1 MSQLLD
7 RLRTDAVAIYAAA
20 VAGVEPRRA
29 VTRAFA
35 TTPPPNP
42 SHIIALGKAA
52 YPMAAAAVQHFDR
65 LEVPIQG
72 GLVVTPDVG
81 DSPDPRLRRVT
92 GDHPVPGTR
101 SRAAAAALQDALA
114 AVNYRDEVWVLISG
128 GTSSLVGAPVDGM
141 SEIEYDLLMRA
152 LARAGL
158 PVAALN
164 RARKRFSR
172 WGAGRLVSAGRGD
185 RIRVFLLSDVP
196 GDDPADI
203 GSGPCAPDPS
213 SAAEILALLDALGSE
228 AGVPD
233 AALRYLERT
242 IRGIV
247 PETPKPGDPVFERV
261 TTRLV
266 GSNALALDHAEERA
280 RALGYEV
287 RRHPTPV
294 TGEAGTVG
302 RELIRS
308 ILADDPTPGTAWI
321 GGGETTV
328 SLGPDHGLG
337 GRCQEL
343 ALAAAGELAPYRNRR
358 RVTLLAGG
366 TDGRDGP
373 TDAAGA
379 VVDSRTWDA
388 IREAGLDPDR
398 ALARHDAH
406 PALTAA
412 GALLRPG
419 LTGTNVMD
427 VMVVLV
433 GDRPN
438 LRAAGDQ
445 PESDNPHQAGS

>member
-1 MSQLLD
+1 VHQTLD
-7 RLRTDAVAIYAAA
+7 RLRADAVAIYAAA

-35 TTPPPNP
+35 GTPPPNP
-42 SHIIALGKAA
+42 ARIIALGKAA

-81 DSPDPRLRRVT
+81 DSPDPRLQRVT
-92 GDHPVPGTR
+92 GDHPVPGAR
-101 SRAAAAALQDALA
+101 SRAAAAALGEALA
-114 AVNYRDEVWVLISG
+114 RVTHHDDVWVLISG
-128 GTSSLVGAPVDGM
+128 GTSSLVGAPVEGM
-141 SEIEYDLLMRA
+141 SEVEYDLLMRA

-158 PVAALN
+158 PIHALN

-172 WGAGRLVSAGRGD
+172 WGAGRLAAACGGD
-185 RIRVFLLSDVP
+185 RIRLFLLSDVP

-203 GSGPCAPDPS
+203 GSGPCAPDS
-213 SAAEILALLDALGSE
+213 ASAAEILALLASLGGDV
-228 AGVPD
+228 GVPE
-233 AALRYLERT
+233 AAMRYLERT
-242 IRGIV
+242 VRGVV
-247 PETPKPGDPVFERV
+247 PETPKPGDSIFDRV
-261 TTRLV
+261 TTRIV
-266 GSNALALDHAEERA
+266 GSNAVALDHAEERA
-280 RALGYEV
+280 RALGYQV

-294 TGEAGTVG
+294 TGEAAAVG
-302 RELIRS
+302 GELIRS
-308 ILADDPTPGTAWI
+308 VLGDDPQPGTAWI

-328 SLGPDHGLG
+328 SLGAHHGQG

-343 ALAAAGELAPYRNRR
+343 ALAAAAGLARHADRYRAT
-358 RVTLLAGG
+358 VLAGG

-388 IREAGLDPDR
+388 IRHAGIDPER

-406 PALTAA
+406 PALAAA

-427 VMVVLV
+427 IIVVLV
-433 GDRPN
+433 GDRPS

-445 PESDNPHQAGS
+445 PEAGSPHQAGS

>member
-1 MSQLLD
+1 MNQLLD

-35 TTPPPNP
+35 GTPPPNP
-42 SHIIALGKAA
+42 ARIIALGKAA
-52 YPMAAAAVQHFDR
+52 YPMAAAAAQHFDR
-65 LEVPIQG
+65 LEVPILG

-81 DSPDPRLRRVT
+81 DTPDPRLRRVT

-101 SRAAAAALQDALA
+101 SRAAAAALGDALA
-114 AVNYRDEVWVLISG
+114 AINHRDEVWVLISG
-128 GTSSLVGAPVDGM
+128 GTSSLVGAPVDGV
-141 SEIEYDLLMRA
+141 SDVEYDLLMRA

-158 PVAALN
+158 PIAVLN
-164 RARKRFSR
+164 RVRKRFSR
-172 WGAGRLVSAGRGD
+172 WGAGRIAAACRGE
-185 RIRVFLLSDVP
+185 RLRVFLLSDVP

-213 SAAEILALLDALGSE
+213 TAAEILSLLDAMGE
-228 AGVPD
+228 GTGVPE

-242 IRGIV
+242 VRGMV
-247 PETPKPGDPVFERV
+247 PETPKPNDPIFDGM

-280 RALGYEV
+280 LALGYQV
-287 RRHPTPV
+287 RRHTAPII
-294 TGEAGTVG
+294 GEARSVG
-302 RELIRS
+302 AELIRS
-308 ILADDPTPGTAWI
+308 FLADDPPPGTAWI

-328 SLGPDHGLG
+328 SLGPHHGNG

-343 ALAAAGELAPYRNRR
+343 ALAAAGELAQYRDRR

-379 VVDSRTWDA
+379 VVDPRTWDA
-388 IREAGLDPDR
+388 IRQAGLDPDR

-406 PALTAA
+406 PALAAA

-433 GDRPN
+433 GDRPGI
-438 LRAAGDQ
+438 RG
-445 PESDNPHQAGS
+445 ESDSQETGSPHQA